1 MKIAFIGLGIM
12 GSRMAA
18 NILNGGHNLS
28 VHNRTKI
35 KAEFLLKNGAIWADT
50 PEEVAKEANVIIT
63 MLENPDVVE
72 DLALGKN
79 GFLPALKEGSL
90 WIDCSTVNPSF
101 SKRMGK
107 EAEKHGIRFLD
118 APVSGSKEPAAK
130 AALIFL
136 VGGQADDLAEVQPL
150 LDLMGN
156 KTIHIGDTGKGSVM
170 KIMINQLLGQSM
182 LAFSES
188 LSLGIAL
195 GMDKSKAMD
204 ILLDSA
210 VTPPILK
217 AFRSRIEDD
226 NYEPNFPLKHLQK
239 DLHLFTDTAYEYE
252 KATPLTNAAKE
263 IYALAK
269 QKKQGN
275 LDFSS
280 IFKYLNE

>member
-136 VGGQADDLAEVQPL
+136 VGGQADDLGEVVISSGYFKLYIIQISRQQTGFVCCLVAYQWFYMSPL
-150 LDLMGN
+150 
-156 KTIHIGDTGKGSVM
+156 IC
-170 KIMINQLLGQSM
+170 
-182 LAFSES
+182 
-188 LSLGIAL
+188 
-195 GMDKSKAMD
+195 
-204 ILLDSA
+204 
-210 VTPPILK
+210 
-217 AFRSRIEDD
+217 
-226 NYEPNFPLKHLQK
+226 
-239 DLHLFTDTAYEYE
+239 
-252 KATPLTNAAKE
+252 
-263 IYALAK
+263 
-269 QKKQGN
+269 
-275 LDFSS
+275 
-280 IFKYLNE
+280 